1 MSSRERGYRVEDVGV
16 SGGGSR
22 RRALIWGYSIDE
34 PSFRHRML
42 TLVPELSSRGWDCRV
57 EAFPYRRYIR
67 RIIERRH
74 AQRAADLLVLH
85 RIKPSPL
92 EYGLLRRLN
101 RTIVY
106 DVDDAIYYRRPRRLG
121 DLPDRGWFRSYKF
134 LRTCALADLVVVC
147 NRTLQQYAEGAGR
160 PVEIAPTPVDL
171 SSYERVRTEAKEVT
185 TIVWIG
191 LPENLVY
198 LEMVRPVLARL
209 RARYPALKLRVI
221 SSRFPDWQE
230 CPVEAVQWSSDVETT
245 NLVTAGIGI
254 MPLPD
259 DEWTRGKCAF
269 KLLQYMAAGLPCVG
283 SAVGANLEAI
293 EHGVSGFLAAE
304 PEDWERALR
313 ALLDDQDLA
322 ARMGGAGR
330 RTIRERFDISVVA
343 PRVADMVEA
352 AANRAP
358 SV

>member
-1 MSSRERGYRVEDVGV
+1 
-16 SGGGSR
+16 
-22 RRALIWGYSIDE
+22 
-34 PSFRHRML
+34 ML
-42 TLVPELSSRGWDCRV
+42 TLIPELQNRGWDCRV
-57 EAFPYRRYIR
+57 ETFPNGRYVR

-74 AQRAADLLVLH
+74 ALRAADLLVLH

-92 EYGLLRRLN
+92 EYGLLRRLS

-121 DLPDRGWFRSYKF
+121 DPPDRGWFRTYKF

-147 NRTLQQYAEGAGR
+147 NRTLKQVAERAGR

-171 SSYERVRTEAKEVT
+171 SNYESVRTEAKQAM

-198 LEMVRPVLARL
+198 LEMVRPVLTRL
-209 RARYPALKLRVI
+209 RARYPGLKLRVI
-221 SSRFPDWQE
+221 SSHFPDWKE
-230 CPVEAVQWSSDVETT
+230 CPVEAVQWSSEVEATS
-245 NLVTAGIGI
+245 LVTAGIGI

-293 EHGVSGFLAAE
+293 EHGVNGFLAAE
-304 PEDWERALR
+304 PEDWERALV
-313 ALLDDQDLA
+313 ALLDDRDLA
-322 ARMGGAGR
+322 ARMGRAGR
-330 RTIRERFDISVVA
+330 RTIRGRFDISVVA